1 MDMTNKPFMDE
12 DFLLD
17 TEFARRLFHDYAE
30 KQPIIDYHCHIDPRE
45 IAEDKSYPSIAD
57 IWLAGDHY
65 KWRAMR
71 QCGYAEELITGK
83 ADERERFRAW
93 ADTLSQAVGSPL
105 YHWSHLE
112 LQRYFDCRLP
122 INAANADEIF
132 DRCGEVLKSGKLSA
146 KNIIK
151 MSNVKVIGTTDDPC
165 DDLKYHEMIAKDSS
179 LGCRVIP
186 TFRPD
191 KLLMPA
197 SAEFPAYVEKL
208 GRSAGADITD
218 IKSLKAVLSKRTD
231 WFAEHG
237 CRSSDQSAAEF
248 PCRRISEA
256 EFEAIFAKALGGK
269 SITPAEREGFVTELM
284 IFLASEYARHGW
296 VMQLHFGVARN
307 TSSRMFELLGRDTG
321 YDRIDSSASIEPLA
335 CFLDELEKNDIL
347 PKTVLYSLDPSKNA
361 ALDVLSK
368 CFTEPGVRGKVQHGA
383 AWWFN
388 DNIGGMRDHLRSLCE
403 QGVLGTFIGMLT
415 DSRCMLSY
423 TRHEYFRRILCQF
436 IGRLAADGEI
446 YPDLEALGRLVEN
459 VSFGNAME
467 FFGLSQ

>member
-1 MDMTNKPFMDE
+1 MSVNRPFMDK

-17 TEFARRLFHDYAE
+17 TEFARTLFHNYAE

-45 IAEDKSYPSIAD
+45 IAEDKSYSSITD

-71 QCGYAEELITGK
+71 QCGFPESLVTGK
-83 ADERERFRAW
+83 DNERERFRAW
-93 ADTLSQAVGSPL
+93 AETLSQAVGSPL

-112 LQRYFDCRLP
+112 LQRYFDCPLP
-122 INAANADEIF
+122 INATNADKIF
-132 DRCGEVLKSGKLSA
+132 DHCGEVLASGKLSA

-151 MSNVKVIGTTDDPC
+151 MSNVKLIGTTDDPC
-165 DDLKYHEMIAKDSS
+165 DDLKWHRVIAEDKA
-179 LGCRVIP
+179 LGCKVVP

-191 KLLMPA
+191 KLLCPE
-197 SAEFPAYVEKL
+197 SEEFSSYIARL
-208 GRSAGADITD
+208 GETAGRE
-218 IKSLKAVLSKRTD
+218 IKSFDDLKAVLSDRMD
-231 WFAEHG
+231 YFADNG

-248 PCRRISEA
+248 PFRRISES
-256 EFEAIFAKALGGK
+256 ECNMILCKALSGGNISADEK
-269 SITPAEREGFVTELM
+269 EGFVTELM
-284 IFLASEYARHGW
+284 LFLAGEYSRHGW

-307 TSSRMFELLGRDTG
+307 TNSRMFALIGRDTG

-335 CFLDELEKNDIL
+335 YFLDELDKNGKL
-347 PKTVLYSLDPSKNA
+347 PKTVLYSLDPCKNA
-361 ALDVLSK
+361 ALDVLAK
-368 CFTEPGVRGKVQHGA
+368 CFTEEGVYGKVQHGA

-423 TRHEYFRRILCQF
+423 TRHEYFRRILCAF
-436 IGRLAADGEI
+436 IGSLAANGEL
-446 YPDLEALGRLVEN
+446 YPDTESLGRLVEN
-459 VSFGNAME
+459 VSFGNAMR
-467 FFGLSQ
+467 FFGIDK